1 MNRIILLVIVLF
13 LATIG
18 IASAQQSVV
27 VPATT
32 NQIAIAGT
40 ASGASARIVTGIA
53 GKRIYV
59 TAFGLVPTVAAAI
72 VTFTT
77 GTGTNCGS
85 NTASV
90 TGAMTFATTTPLAIG
105 TGNGAIFVLPAGFDL
120 CITIT
125 AQAAPG
131 FLAYAIF

>member
-1 MNRIILLVIVLF
+1 MNKIIFLAIVLF

-32 NQIAIAGT
+32 NQISITGT
-40 ASGASARIVTGIA
+40 VAVATRVITGIT

-59 TAFGLVPTVAAAI
+59 TAVGLTPVATSV

-77 GTGTNCGS
+77 GTGSNCGTG
-85 NTASV
+85 TASI
-90 TGAMTFATTTPLAIG
+90 TGAMTFAAGQELNIG
-105 TGNGAIFVLPAGFDL
+105 TGNGAIFVLPAGNDL
-120 CITIT
+120 CITIAT
-125 AQAAPG
+125 AAAPG

>member
-1 MNRIILLVIVLF
+1 MRKALAALAILV
-13 LATIG
+13 
-18 IASAQQSVV
+18 ASVSAALAQQSVF

-40 ASGASARIVTGIA
+40 VAASTRIVTGIA

-59 TAFGLVPTVAAAI
+59 TAVALVPTVAAAV

-77 GTGTNCGS
+77 GTGTNCGTS
-85 NTASV
+85 TASV
-90 TGAMTFATTTPLAIG
+90 TGAMTFATTTPFILG
-105 TGNGAIFVLPAGFDL
+105 VGNGAVFVLPAGFDL
-120 CITIT
+120 CITIA

-131 FLAYAIF
+131 ALAYAIF